1 MRMFNFNTPQEVLE
15 PQVFKREVDLSK
27 VIAGRF
33 LRNSVLSGKVYG
45 GNDLVPAFIKTR
57 DAIHPLAGTQSTD
70 GEVQSCYGGLLDSA
84 DTEATRAA
92 IRAVVQPWNTATVWA
107 PGGQG
112 LNSWLAVKLPEATL
126 IEKYIIASMSSTC
139 PLSWVL
145 QASNDGESWIDL
157 DTITNTEMWS
167 LNTREEKEFTI
178 PTETRGA
185 YLWYRLKITA
195 TNATTMSIST
205 FRLLR
210 PASVCAK
217 GQLLLDASAGDP
229 LILSFMDGFA
239 SDGVT
244 PVDHI
249 ETLSSQMAFDLGD
262 MNCNIPQGV
271 TSGWAHCDIVASKYA
286 GGGECT
292 LSLEAVNTSMALFNN
307 NGMKSNIDGGFKVT
321 TDSGGAAKAQS
332 YLAWCRYYGSQ
343 PQSYDNTTMFSRI
356 DGKTFFVDKITAS
369 STNTSNI
376 SVVEVDGRIVSL
388 GSVYNSSLDIKR
400 TVKALIKTSPYG
412 LYVYSVASPYKY
424 RISGGRLYQQEK
436 NVSDEWSP
444 VQKIKLGTCD
454 IYNGDIATLDI
465 RSAPSL
471 VWQTDGNRLSTLG

>member
-1 MRMFNFNTPQEVLE
+1 MRMFNFNTPQEALE

-45 GNDLVPAFIKTR
+45 GNDLVPAYLKTR

-126 IEKYIIASMSSTC
+126 VEKYIIASMSSTC

-145 QASNDGESWIDL
+145 QASNDGETWVDL

-178 PTETRGA
+178 PAETRGA

-210 PASVCAK
+210 PAATCAK
-217 GQLLLDASAGDP
+217 GQLLLDASAGEP

-262 MNCNIPQGV
+262 MNYNIPMV
-271 TSGWAHCDIVASKYA
+271 NTDGWAHCDIVASKYA
-286 GGGECT
+286 GGGA
-292 LSLEAVNTSMALFNN
+292 SVLF
-307 NGMKSNIDGGFKVT
+307 
-321 TDSGGAAKAQS
+321 
-332 YLAWCRYYGSQ
+332 L
-343 PQSYDNTTMFSRI
+343 
-356 DGKTFFVDKITAS
+356 
-369 STNTSNI
+369 
-376 SVVEVDGRIVSL
+376 
-388 GSVYNSSLDIKR
+388 
-400 TVKALIKTSPYG
+400 
-412 LYVYSVASPYKY
+412 
-424 RISGGRLYQQEK
+424 
-436 NVSDEWSP
+436 
-444 VQKIKLGTCD
+444 
-454 IYNGDIATLDI
+454 
-465 RSAPSL
+465 
-471 VWQTDGNRLSTLG
+471 